1 MPIRKG
7 RVSIEMLL
15 LWSFPGLTDI
25 KTVEEKLR
33 QKGQSDQNDCV
44 DSLYASSLTLQCAA
58 LLKTLDYEGRR
69 VREDQLWEKGAY
81 PETFQWLWQS
91 AFADW
96 ASETGSLFWVC
107 GKPASGKSTLMEH
120 IVRSGELQNRLRR
133 GVSDEWTVVCH
144 FFFDFGV
151 SKDIRNNFE
160 GFLRSLLYQLVDVSR
175 DDKEDMSPKL
185 EPEERWSMR
194 VLQERLS
201 IVLKKRSNPICILLD
216 GLDEYHG
223 DKWDLAG
230 FLREIASSRVKLCIA
245 SRPDLVFDNAFKH
258 IPTIRMQD
266 WNTPA
271 IDIMVRLT
279 IQRSVAGSGFY
290 NDKDVVLLAKEISEK
305 AQGVFLWAR
314 FAIYELRDGWTQ
326 GLDLAS
332 LQKRLE
338 NVPDEL
344 EQIYARIFRKL
355 NVEQKQYAA
364 HMLQLVCYARETLTL
379 SELYVATKLA
389 AGSKSPL
396 EGQISP
402 SHIQQFEKRI
412 LAATGGVLEVFR
424 NRKSQKSQKTDE
436 VLVNVIHRTVRTY
449 LDTKGWSQL
458 LGAAHEG
465 TLHAEVLWLRICA
478 AIFPPSFKG
487 LPPVQHD
494 RLMLDRIHARRDR
507 PIPSSS
513 DTQLSSVR
521 PLDLD
526 QSLGV
531 TDDVSPLLE
540 YAAIYMLDHAG
551 EVEYLGLASYNML
564 QPGMSDSF
572 MCYHR
577 YFNYRTCVCF
587 GGGLPG
593 PLHPLHLA
601 IVHGLDGYVN
611 DFLSK
616 LRERGSREWD
626 DVFYLAA
633 RSSLLEFSIRHAIE
647 GDEPGVT
654 RASRTRIVAVV
665 LDHHPCVHD
674 AEMILALE
682 ESSPDVVELLLPH
695 WPHGKMIL
703 KYPSWYDPLVRLGA
717 SRDRLLEFCQ
727 ERFDAGP
734 MWSIARRSRYL
745 KLSEAAELIDIFV
758 RRGEDINDQ
767 CKLGTALHG
776 ALFKTEYTREPE
788 MLKLLVSKGADI
800 NASGRFG
807 TPLALAWRMLNTDP
821 AHFYGDRGSLAA
833 AIEWLIESGAVNNRC
848 DPSGSVPSREQML
861 SFCKSPWR
869 MYW

>member
-1 MPIRKG
+1 M
-7 RVSIEMLL
+7 
-15 LWSFPGLTDI
+15 
-25 KTVEEKLR
+25 
-33 QKGQSDQNDCV
+33 
-44 DSLYASSLTLQCAA
+44 TLQCAA

-69 VREDQLWEKGAY
+69 VREDQLWEKRAD

-120 IVRSGELQNRLRR
+120 IARSDELHDRLRR
-133 GVSDEWTVVCH
+133 GISDEWTVVRV

-160 GFLRSLLYQLVDVSR
+160 GFLRSLLYQLVDNSR
-175 DDKEDMSPKL
+175 DDKEDVSPKF

-216 GLDEYHG
+216 GLDEYDG
-223 DKWDLAG
+223 NKWDLAR
-230 FLREIASSRVKLCIA
+230 FLREMASSQVKLCIA
-245 SRPDLVFDNAFKH
+245 SRPDPVFDTVFNDL
-258 IPTIRMQD
+258 PTIKLQD

-271 IDIMVRLT
+271 IDVMVLLT
-279 IQRSVAGSGFY
+279 IQRSVAESGFY

-355 NVEQKQYAA
+355 NFEQKQYAA
-364 HMLQLVCYARETLTL
+364 HMLQLVCYARRTLTL
-379 SELYVATKLA
+379 SELYVATELA
-389 AGSKSPL
+389 AGSKGPL
-396 EGQISP
+396 GEQISP
-402 SHIQQFEKRI
+402 SHIQQLEKRI
-412 LAATGGVLEVFR
+412 LAATGGILEVFR
-424 NRKSQKSQKTDE
+424 NRKSQESQEIDE

-458 LGAAHEG
+458 VGVAHGG
-465 TLHAEVLWLRICA
+465 TLHAEVLWLRVCA

-487 LPPVQHD
+487 LPPVENNGLMQSRIRA
-494 RLMLDRIHARRDR
+494 RLDP

-513 DTQLSSVR
+513 DTQLSSMR
-521 PLDLD
+521 PLGLD
-526 QSLGV
+526 QSSGV
-531 TDDVSPLLE
+531 TDDVSPLLK
-540 YAAIYMLDHAG
+540 YAATYMIHHAG
-551 EVEYLGLASYNML
+551 EVESLGLASYNML
-564 QPGMSDSF
+564 QPGISDTF

-577 YFNYRTCVCF
+577 YFREKLGVICECF
-587 GGGLPG
+587 HFGQLE

-601 IVHGLDGYVN
+601 IAHGLDGYVN

-616 LRERGSREWD
+616 LREWGSREWD
-626 DVFYLAA
+626 DVFYPAA
-633 RSSLLEFSIRHAIE
+633 RSSLLGFAI
-647 GDEPGVT
+647 GHVANRYSNGVT

-665 LDHHPCVHD
+665 LDHHPCVHG

-682 ESSPDVVELLLPH
+682 ESSLEVVELLLPH

-703 KYPSWYDPLVRLGA
+703 KYPSWYDQRVGLGN
-717 SRDRLLEFCQ
+717 SRDHLLEFCQ
-727 ERFDAGP
+727 ERFDVGP
-734 MWSIARRSRYL
+734 MWSIARRSKYL
-745 KLSEAAELIDIFV
+745 DLNEAAELIDIFV

-776 ALFKTEYTREPE
+776 ALFKTKYTTGPD

-807 TPLALAWRMLNTDP
+807 TPLALAWRMLNTDL
-821 AHFYGDRGSLAA
+821 ADVYGDRGPLAA
-833 AIEWLIESGAVNNRC
+833 AIEWLIESGAVNNKC
-848 DPSGSVPSREQML
+848 DPGESVPSREQML
-861 SFCKSPWR
+861 SFCKSQWPR
-869 MYW
+869 YY